1 MMKKE
6 LNREA
11 FVYPRRMFLIVLFT
25 ILSGAVIIGQAYLI
39 ASLVDAVFL
48 QGQSLQDQWVLMG
61 LLLIVFFARVL
72 FSDVPFRIGIRTARD
87 VKDRYRQKLLERMT
101 AAEQRTDL
109 TGKRISLYLDV
120 VDELDSYFSSYF
132 PQLIQTMVVPVMIL
146 VTVFTQNIYSGLI
159 MLITAPLIP
168 VFMMLIGSQSEKK
181 AGVQMAKLQSFSGHF
196 LDTLKGV
203 MTLKLLGQTRAQRD
217 VIREKSLAFR
227 EATMDVLKIAFLSA
241 LMLEIL
247 ATIATA
253 MIAVEVG
260 LRLVFGHLTFQT
272 AFFVLL
278 MAPELYLPLK
288 NLGASFHSGR
298 NSIAAAEKLKE
309 ALEQPL
315 PEVNWGIETRSLL
328 EPPELT
334 LDNLTY
340 YYPGNTKASLAGITT
355 TILSGEQVAI
365 IGVSGAGKSTLMNVL
380 AGLTE
385 PEDADSYLVNEK
397 SRSVWTEES
406 WFQQIGYVSQHPY
419 LFAGT
424 IRSNLLM
431 GKTGISEQ
439 ELDEAVLSA
448 GLKDVL
454 EQLPNGLDALVG
466 EGGQGFSGGE
476 KQRIALARVMIQ
488 KPRLLFFDEPTSGLD
503 VITEK
508 RMNETIDILAKQSTV
523 VTIAHRLRT
532 IRQADR
538 ILVIDQGSL
547 AAEGT
552 FDELAAVSELFKR
565 ITGVQR
571 EEDQS

>member
-11 FVYPRRMFLIVLFT
+11 FAYPRRMFLLVLFT
-25 ILSGAVIIGQAYLI
+25 ILSGAVIIGQAYVI
-39 ASLVDAVFL
+39 ATLVDAVFL
-48 QGQSLQDQWVLMG
+48 QDEQVREQAG
-61 LLLIVFFARVL
+61 LFVMLLAFFLARVL
-72 FSDVPFRIGIRTARD
+72 LSDLPFRIGIKTAKD
-87 VKDRYRQKLLERMT
+87 VKDTYRRKLLERMT
-101 AAEQRTDL
+101 AAEQRRDL
-109 TGKRISLYLDV
+109 SGKRISLYLDV

-132 PQLIQTMVVPVMIL
+132 PQLIQTMIVPVMIL
-146 VTVFTQNIYSGLI
+146 ITVFTQNIYSGLI

-181 AGVQMAKLQSFSGHF
+181 AGIQMAKLQSFSGHF

-203 MTLKLLGQTRAQRD
+203 MTLKLLGQTHAQRE
-217 VIREKSLAFR
+217 VIKEKSIGFR

-309 ALEQPL
+309 ALAEPL
-315 PEVNWGIETRSLL
+315 PEVTWGKESMRLGAA
-328 EPPELT
+328 PELS
-334 LDNLTY
+334 LRNLQY
-340 YYPGNTKASLAGITT
+340 YYPGNNTPALKDLST
-355 TILSGEQVAI
+355 TIRSGEHAAI

-385 PEDADSYLVNEK
+385 PSENSSYLVDGKQRNDWSEA
-397 SRSVWTEES
+397 S
-406 WFQQIGYVSQHPY
+406 WFKAIGYVSQDPY

-424 IRSNLLM
+424 IRSNILM
-431 GKTGISEQ
+431 GKSGVT
-439 ELDEAVLSA
+439 DEVLMEAMEAA
-448 GLKDVL
+448 GLT
-454 EQLPNGLDALVG
+454 EIIERLPDGVDASVG

-476 KQRIALARVMIQ
+476 KQRIALARVMIH
-488 KPRLLFFDEPTSGLD
+488 KPKLLFFDEPTAGLD
-503 VITEK
+503 VLTEK
-508 RMNETIDILAKQSTV
+508 RMNETIDLLSQDATL

-538 ILVIDQGSL
+538 VLLMEKGTL
-547 AAEGT
+547 MAEGT
-552 FDELAAVSELFKR
+552 FDKLSKTSEQFMAL
-565 ITGVQR
+565 TGVRLR
-571 EEDQS
+571 EEL

>member
-11 FVYPRRMFLIVLFT
+11 FVYPRRMFLLVLFT
-25 ILSGAVIIGQAYLI
+25 VLSGAVIIGQAYLI

-48 QGQSLQDQWVLMG
+48 QEQALRDQWILMA
-61 LLLIVFFARVL
+61 LLLGVFFARVV
-72 FSDVPFRIGIRTARD
+72 FSDLPFRIGIRTARD

-146 VTVFTQNIYSGLI
+146 ITVFTQNIYSGLI

-203 MTLKLLGQTRAQRD
+203 MSLKLLGQTSAQRE

-298 NSIAAAEKLKE
+298 NSIAAGEKLKD

-315 PEVNWGIETRSLL
+315 PEVTWGREKLAL
-328 EPPELT
+328 QAPPALT
-334 LDNLTY
+334 LDNLNY
-340 YYPGNTKASLAGITT
+340 YYPGNTNASLEGISATIPAG
-355 TILSGEQVAI
+355 EHAAI
-365 IGVSGAGKSTLMNVL
+365 IGVSGAGKSTLMNVM

-385 PEDADSYLVNEK
+385 AEEVDSYLVNGQ
-397 SRSVWTEES
+397 RRCDWTEES
-406 WFQQIGYVSQHPY
+406 WFQEIGYVSQHPY

-424 IRSNLLM
+424 VRSNLLM
-431 GKTGISEQ
+431 GKTGISGQ
-439 ELDEAVLSA
+439 VLNEAVRSA
-448 GLKDVL
+448 GLSDL
-454 EQLPNGLDALVG
+454 LAELPDGLDAPVG

-488 KPRLLFFDEPTSGLD
+488 KPKLLFFDEPTSGLD

-508 RMNETIDILAKQSTV
+508 RMNETIAKLSEQSTV

-538 ILVIDQGSL
+538 ILVIDQGIL

-552 FDELAAVSELFKR
+552 FDTLAAESQPFKR
-565 ITGVQR
+565 ITGEVR
-571 EEDQS
+571 EGDE